1 MKQFKEWLSDYLR
14 YFLLLLAAI
23 LAFFL
28 ILAGVRIYQNSK
40 KPDAANAIQIIT
52 ETETE
57 TTAKKQT
64 ETKMTSETES
74 ETEMTSET
82 ESETEMTSET
92 ESESEVESETEQ
104 ETAADTAGTK
114 AETAVQAQSSAQT
127 DAAAA
132 QTETAAAAT
141 EKPTE
146 PQPPTEKATETQP
159 ATETEYTPVYKTLK
173 GSCYIRSGPSMDA
186 EIIGEYMYG
195 TTVEFLED
203 VGGWYKVRIDG
214 MVGYMGARFF

>member
-28 ILAGVRIYQNSK
+28 ILAGVKIYQNSK

-57 TTAKKQT
+57 TTEKKQT
-64 ETKMTSETES
+64 

-82 ESETEMTSET
+82 ESETES
-92 ESESEVESETEQ
+92 ESESESETEQ
-104 ETAADTAGTK
+104 KTETAADTAETK

-146 PQPPTEKATETQP
+146 TQPPTEKATETQP
-159 ATETEYTPVYKTLK
+159 ATETEYTPIYKTLK

>member
-14 YFLLLLAAI
+14 YFLLLLAAV

-28 ILAGVRIYQNSK
+28 ILAGVKIYQNSK
-40 KPDAANAIQIIT
+40 KPDAANAIQILT

-57 TTAKKQT
+57 TAARRKT
-64 ETKMTSETES
+64 ETETASET
-74 ETEMTSET
+74 
-82 ESETEMTSET
+82 TSET
-92 ESESEVESETEQ
+92 ESESETEQ
-104 ETAADTAGTK
+104 KTEAAAGTAETK
-114 AETAVQAQSSAQT
+114 AETAVQAQSAAQT
-127 DAAAA
+127 DTAV
-132 QTETAAAAT
+132 QPETAAAAT
-141 EKPTE
+141 EKPAET
-146 PQPPTEKATETQP
+146 QPPTEKVTETQP
-159 ATETEYTPVYKTLK
+159 VTETEYTPVYMTLK

>member
-64 ETKMTSETES
+64 ET
-74 ETEMTSET
+74 EMT
-82 ESETEMTSET
+82 
-92 ESESEVESETEQ
+92 SETEQ

>member
-28 ILAGVRIYQNSK
+28 ILAGVKIYQNSK

-64 ETKMTSETES
+64 ET
-74 ETEMTSET
+74 EMTSET
-82 ESETEMTSET
+82 EL
-92 ESESEVESETEQ
+92 ESESETETEQ
-104 ETAADTAGTK
+104 KTETAADTAETK

-146 PQPPTEKATETQP
+146 TQPPTEKATETQP
-159 ATETEYTPVYKTLK
+159 ATETEYTPIYKTLK

>member
-28 ILAGVRIYQNSK
+28 ILAGVKIYQNSK

-64 ETKMTSETES
+64 ET
-74 ETEMTSET
+74 
-82 ESETEMTSET
+82 
-92 ESESEVESETEQ
+92 ETEQ
-104 ETAADTAGTK
+104 KTETAADTAETK

-146 PQPPTEKATETQP
+146 TQPPTEKATETQP
-159 ATETEYTPVYKTLK
+159 ATETEYTPIYKTLK

>member
-28 ILAGVRIYQNSK
+28 ILAGVKIYQNSK

-64 ETKMTSETES
+64 ET
-74 ETEMTSET
+74 
-82 ESETEMTSET
+82 EMTSET
-92 ESESEVESETEQ
+92 ESESESESETEQ
-104 ETAADTAGTK
+104 ETETAADTAETK

>member
-28 ILAGVRIYQNSK
+28 ILAGVKIYQNSK

-57 TTAKKQT
+57 TTAKEQT
-64 ETKMTSETES
+64 ETKMTSEAES
-74 ETEMTSET
+74 EM
-82 ESETEMTSET
+82 EMTSET
-92 ESESEVESETEQ
+92 ESESEAESETEQ
-104 ETAADTAGTK
+104 ETETAADTAGTK

-132 QTETAAAAT
+132 QTETVAAAT

-146 PQPPTEKATETQP
+146 PQSPTEKATETQP

>member
-64 ETKMTSETES
+64 ET
-74 ETEMTSET
+74 
-82 ESETEMTSET
+82 EMTSET
-92 ESESEVESETEQ
+92 ESESEAESETEQ
-104 ETAADTAGTK
+104 ETETAADTAGTK
-114 AETAVQAQSSAQT
+114 EETAVQAQSSAQT

-146 PQPPTEKATETQP
+146 TQPPTEKATETQP

>member
-28 ILAGVRIYQNSK
+28 ILAGVKIYQNSK

-64 ETKMTSETES
+64 ET
-74 ETEMTSET
+74 EMTSET
-82 ESETEMTSET
+82 ESETESEL
-92 ESESEVESETEQ
+92 ESETEQ
-104 ETAADTAGTK
+104 KTETAADTAETK

-146 PQPPTEKATETQP
+146 TQPPTEKATETQP
-159 ATETEYTPVYKTLK
+159 ATETEYTPIYKTLK

>member
-28 ILAGVRIYQNSK
+28 ILAGVKIYQNSK

-64 ETKMTSETES
+64 ET
-74 ETEMTSET
+74 
-82 ESETEMTSET
+82 EMTSET
-92 ESESEVESETEQ
+92 ESESESETEQ
-104 ETAADTAGTK
+104 KTETAADTAETK

-146 PQPPTEKATETQP
+146 TQPPTEKATETQS
-159 ATETEYTPVYKTLK
+159 ATETEYTPIYKTLK

>member
-57 TTAKKQT
+57 TTEKKQT
-64 ETKMTSETES
+64 
-74 ETEMTSET
+74 
-82 ESETEMTSET
+82 ETEMTSET
-92 ESESEVESETEQ
+92 ESESESETEQ
-104 ETAADTAGTK
+104 KTETAADTAETK

-146 PQPPTEKATETQP
+146 TQPPTEKATETQP
-159 ATETEYTPVYKTLK
+159 ATETEYTPIYKTLK

>member
-64 ETKMTSETES
+64 ET
-74 ETEMTSET
+74 
-82 ESETEMTSET
+82 EMTSET
-92 ESESEVESETEQ
+92 ESESESESETEQ
-104 ETAADTAGTK
+104 KTETAADTAETK

-146 PQPPTEKATETQP
+146 TQPPTEKATETQP
-159 ATETEYTPVYKTLK
+159 ATETEYTPIYKTLK

>member
-28 ILAGVRIYQNSK
+28 ILAGVKIYQNSK

-64 ETKMTSETES
+64 ET
-74 ETEMTSET
+74 
-82 ESETEMTSET
+82 EMTSET
-92 ESESEVESETEQ
+92 ESESEMTLETESESETEQ
-104 ETAADTAGTK
+104 KTETAADTAETK

-127 DAAAA
+127 NAAAV
-132 QTETAAAAT
+132 QTETAVVAT

-146 PQPPTEKATETQP
+146 TQPPTEKATETQP

>member
-28 ILAGVRIYQNSK
+28 ILAGVKIYQNSK

-64 ETKMTSETES
+64 ET
-74 ETEMTSET
+74 
-82 ESETEMTSET
+82 EMTSET
-92 ESESEVESETEQ
+92 ESESESESEQKT
-104 ETAADTAGTK
+104 ETAADTAETK

-146 PQPPTEKATETQP
+146 TQPPAEKATETQP

>member
-28 ILAGVRIYQNSK
+28 ILAGVKIYQNSK

-64 ETKMTSETES
+64 ET
-74 ETEMTSET
+74 
-82 ESETEMTSET
+82 EMTSET
-92 ESESEVESETEQ
+92 ESESESESESETEQ
-104 ETAADTAGTK
+104 KTETAADTAETK

-146 PQPPTEKATETQP
+146 TQPPTEKATETQP
-159 ATETEYTPVYKTLK
+159 ATETEYTPIYKTLK

>member
-64 ETKMTSETES
+64 ET
-74 ETEMTSET
+74 EMTSET
-82 ESETEMTSET
+82 ESETE
-92 ESESEVESETEQ
+92 SESESETEQ
-104 ETAADTAGTK
+104 KTETAADTAETK

-146 PQPPTEKATETQP
+146 TQPPTEKATETQP
-159 ATETEYTPVYKTLK
+159 ATETEYTPIYKTLK

>member
-28 ILAGVRIYQNSK
+28 ILAGVKIYQNSK

-52 ETETE
+52 ETDTE

-64 ETKMTSETES
+64 
-74 ETEMTSET
+74 
-82 ESETEMTSET
+82 ETEMTSET
-92 ESESEVESETEQ
+92 ESESESESETEQ
-104 ETAADTAGTK
+104 KTETAADTAETK
-114 AETAVQAQSSAQT
+114 AGTAVQAQSSAQT
-127 DAAAA
+127 DAAVA

>member
-57 TTAKKQT
+57 TTEKKQT

-82 ESETEMTSET
+82 ESESEA
-92 ESESEVESETEQ
+92 ESETEQ
-104 ETAADTAGTK
+104 ETETAADTAGTK
-114 AETAVQAQSSAQT
+114 EETAVQAQSSAQT

-146 PQPPTEKATETQP
+146 PQSPAEKATETQP
-159 ATETEYTPVYKTLK
+159 ATETEYTPIYKTLK

>member
-28 ILAGVRIYQNSK
+28 ILAGVKIYQNSK

-64 ETKMTSETES
+64 ET
-74 ETEMTSET
+74 EMTSET
-82 ESETEMTSET
+82 ESEP
-92 ESESEVESETEQ
+92 ESESETEQ
-104 ETAADTAGTK
+104 KTETAADIAETK

-146 PQPPTEKATETQP
+146 TQPPTEKATETQP
-159 ATETEYTPVYKTLK
+159 ATETEYTPIYKTLK

>member
-28 ILAGVRIYQNSK
+28 ILAGVKIYQNSK

-64 ETKMTSETES
+64 ETD
-74 ETEMTSET
+74 
-82 ESETEMTSET
+82 MTSET
-92 ESESEVESETEQ
+92 ESESESESEQKT
-104 ETAADTAGTK
+104 ETAADTAETK

-146 PQPPTEKATETQP
+146 TQPPTEKATETQP
-159 ATETEYTPVYKTLK
+159 ATETEYTPIYKTLK
-173 GSCYIRSGPSMDA
+173 GSCYIRSDPSMDA

>member
-74 ETEMTSET
+74 E
-82 ESETEMTSET
+82 
-92 ESESEVESETEQ
+92 SEVESETEQ

-146 PQPPTEKATETQP
+146 TQPPTEKATETQP

>member
-57 TTAKKQT
+57 TTEKKQT
-64 ETKMTSETES
+64 
-74 ETEMTSET
+74 
-82 ESETEMTSET
+82 ETEMTSET
-92 ESESEVESETEQ
+92 ESESESETEQ
-104 ETAADTAGTK
+104 KTETAADTAETK

-146 PQPPTEKATETQP
+146 TQPPTEKATETQP

>member
-28 ILAGVRIYQNSK
+28 ILAGVKIYQNSK

-64 ETKMTSETES
+64 ET
-74 ETEMTSET
+74 
-82 ESETEMTSET
+82 EMTSET
-92 ESESEVESETEQ
+92 ESESESESETEQ
-104 ETAADTAGTK
+104 ETETAADTAETK

-146 PQPPTEKATETQP
+146 TQPPTEKATETQP

>member
-1 MKQFKEWLSDYLR
+1 MMRKILAM
-14 YFLLLLAAI
+14 LLLAAI

-28 ILAGVRIYQNSK
+28 ILAGVKIYQNSK

-64 ETKMTSETES
+64 ET
-74 ETEMTSET
+74 EMTSET
-82 ESETEMTSET
+82 EL
-92 ESESEVESETEQ
+92 ESESETETEQ
-104 ETAADTAGTK
+104 KTETAADTAETK

-146 PQPPTEKATETQP
+146 TQPPTEKATETQP
-159 ATETEYTPVYKTLK
+159 ATETEYTPIYKTLK

>member
-1 MKQFKEWLSDYLR
+1 MKQFKEWLSDYLC

-28 ILAGVRIYQNSK
+28 ILAGVKIYQNSK

-64 ETKMTSETES
+64 ET
-74 ETEMTSET
+74 
-82 ESETEMTSET
+82 EMTSET
-92 ESESEVESETEQ
+92 ESESEAESETEQ
-104 ETAADTAGTK
+104 DTETAADTAGTK
-114 AETAVQAQSSAQT
+114 EETAVQAQSSAQT

-146 PQPPTEKATETQP
+146 TQPPTEKATETQP
-159 ATETEYTPVYKTLK
+159 ATETEYTPIYKTLK

>member
-28 ILAGVRIYQNSK
+28 ILAGVKIYQNSK

-64 ETKMTSETES
+64 ET
-74 ETEMTSET
+74 
-82 ESETEMTSET
+82 EMTSET
-92 ESESEVESETEQ
+92 ESESESESETEQ
-104 ETAADTAGTK
+104 KTETAADTAETK

-127 DAAAA
+127 DAAAT

-146 PQPPTEKATETQP
+146 TQPPTEKATETQP
-159 ATETEYTPVYKTLK
+159 ATETEYTPIYKTLK

>member
-28 ILAGVRIYQNSK
+28 ILAGVKIYQNSK

-64 ETKMTSETES
+64 ET
-74 ETEMTSET
+74 
-82 ESETEMTSET
+82 EMTSET
-92 ESESEVESETEQ
+92 ESESESETEQ
-104 ETAADTAGTK
+104 KTETAADTAETK

-127 DAAAA
+127 DAAAT

-141 EKPTE
+141 EKATE
-146 PQPPTEKATETQP
+146 TQPPTEKATETQP
-159 ATETEYTPVYKTLK
+159 ATETEYTPIYKTLK

>member
-28 ILAGVRIYQNSK
+28 ILAGVKIYQNSK

-64 ETKMTSETES
+64 ET
-74 ETEMTSET
+74 
-82 ESETEMTSET
+82 EMTSET
-92 ESESEVESETEQ
+92 ESESEAESETEQ

-146 PQPPTEKATETQP
+146 TQPPAEKATETQP

>member
-57 TTAKKQT
+57 TTEKKQT
-64 ETKMTSETES
+64 

-82 ESETEMTSET
+82 ESETE
-92 ESESEVESETEQ
+92 SESESETEQ
-104 ETAADTAGTK
+104 KTETAADTAETK

>member
-28 ILAGVRIYQNSK
+28 ILAGVKIYQNSK

-64 ETKMTSETES
+64 ET
-74 ETEMTSET
+74 EMTSET
-82 ESETEMTSET
+82 ESETES
-92 ESESEVESETEQ
+92 ESESESETEQ
-104 ETAADTAGTK
+104 KTETAADTAETK

-146 PQPPTEKATETQP
+146 TQPPTEKATETQP
-159 ATETEYTPVYKTLK
+159 ATETEYTPIYKTLK

>member
-28 ILAGVRIYQNSK
+28 ILAGVKIYQNSK

-64 ETKMTSETES
+64 ET
-74 ETEMTSET
+74 
-82 ESETEMTSET
+82 EMTSET
-92 ESESEVESETEQ
+92 ESESESESESEQ
-104 ETAADTAGTK
+104 KTETAADTAETK

-146 PQPPTEKATETQP
+146 TQPPTEKATETQP
-159 ATETEYTPVYKTLK
+159 ATETEYTPIYKTLK

>member
-28 ILAGVRIYQNSK
+28 ILAGVKIYQNSK

-64 ETKMTSETES
+64 ET
-74 ETEMTSET
+74 
-82 ESETEMTSET
+82 EMTSET
-92 ESESEVESETEQ
+92 ESESEAESETEQ

>member
-64 ETKMTSETES
+64 ET
-74 ETEMTSET
+74 
-82 ESETEMTSET
+82 EMTSET
-92 ESESEVESETEQ
+92 ESESESETEQ
-104 ETAADTAGTK
+104 KTETAADTAETK

-146 PQPPTEKATETQP
+146 TQPPAEKATETQP

>member
-28 ILAGVRIYQNSK
+28 ILAGVKIYQNSK

-64 ETKMTSETES
+64 ET
-74 ETEMTSET
+74 
-82 ESETEMTSET
+82 EMTSET
-92 ESESEVESETEQ
+92 ESESESESETEQ
-104 ETAADTAGTK
+104 ETETAADTAGTK

-146 PQPPTEKATETQP
+146 TQPPVEKATETQP

>member
-28 ILAGVRIYQNSK
+28 ILAGVKIYQNSK

-64 ETKMTSETES
+64 ET
-74 ETEMTSET
+74 
-82 ESETEMTSET
+82 EMTSET
-92 ESESEVESETEQ
+92 ESESESETEQ
-104 ETAADTAGTK
+104 KTETAADTAETK

-146 PQPPTEKATETQP
+146 TQPPTEKATETQP
-159 ATETEYTPVYKTLK
+159 ATETEYTPIYKTLK

-214 MVGYMGARFF
+214 MVGYREHAFSKGVLSF

>member
-64 ETKMTSETES
+64 ET
-74 ETEMTSET
+74 
-82 ESETEMTSET
+82 EMTSET

-146 PQPPTEKATETQP
+146 TQPPTEKATETQP

>member
-28 ILAGVRIYQNSK
+28 ILAGVWIYQNSK

-57 TTAKKQT
+57 TTEKKQT

-82 ESETEMTSET
+82 ESESEA
-92 ESESEVESETEQ
+92 ESETEQ
-104 ETAADTAGTK
+104 ETETAADTAGTK
-114 AETAVQAQSSAQT
+114 EETAVQAQSSAQT

-146 PQPPTEKATETQP
+146 PQSPAEKATETQP

>member
-28 ILAGVRIYQNSK
+28 ILAGVKIYQNSK

-64 ETKMTSETES
+64 ET
-74 ETEMTSET
+74 
-82 ESETEMTSET
+82 EMTSET
-92 ESESEVESETEQ
+92 ESESESESETEQ
-104 ETAADTAGTK
+104 KTETAADTAGTK

-146 PQPPTEKATETQP
+146 TQPPTEKATETQP
-159 ATETEYTPVYKTLK
+159 ATETEYTPIYKTLK

>member
-28 ILAGVRIYQNSK
+28 ILAGVKIYQNSK

-64 ETKMTSETES
+64 ET
-74 ETEMTSET
+74 
-82 ESETEMTSET
+82 EMTSET

-104 ETAADTAGTK
+104 KTETAADTAGTK

-146 PQPPTEKATETQP
+146 TQPPAEKATETQP
-159 ATETEYTPVYKTLK
+159 ATETEYTPIYKTLK